1 MANITLEDYVNTY
14 RNKIG
19 GFRVSSTNTNIM
31 NINRNKIIQNP
42 DSNKLSFLQTSFRSN
57 INRLKI
63 ARTDIIYEEQTNPVI
78 NIVSLNIKNNI
89 TEDFIPVNFHNDLYV
104 TWKNIMLVDTLYSKS
119 VIDLDIS
126 DIVFPPVPTKGGG
139 ITDIELDLISGK
151 YYKIILR
158 NSDNIGISSIENLP
172 ASLNFNSDIN
182 SIEGVVFLIGTTIT
196 NITLSDQTE
205 VKLTF
210 NIVPASLNNGI

>member
-1 MANITLEDYVNTY
+1 
-14 RNKIG
+14 
-19 GFRVSSTNTNIM
+19 M

-63 ARTDIIYEEQTNPVI
+63 VRNDIIYGEQTDPVI
-78 NIVSLNIKNNI
+78 NIVSLNIKSNI
-89 TEDFIPVNFHNDLYV
+89 TEDFIPVNFHNGLYV
-104 TWKNIMLVDTLYSKS
+104 TWKNMMLVDTLYSKS

-210 NIVPASLNNGI
+210 NVVPASLNNGI

>member
-19 GFRVSSTNTNIM
+19 GFRISSTNTNTM
-31 NINRNKIIQNP
+31 NISRNKIIQNP
-42 DSNKLSFLQTSFRSN
+42 DGNKLSFLQTSFRSN
-57 INRLKI
+57 INRLEI

-89 TEDFIPVNFHNDLYV
+89 TEDFIPVDFHNDVYV
-104 TWKNIMLVDTLYSKS
+104 TWKNMMLVDTIYSKS

-210 NIVPASLNNGI
+210 NVVPASLNNGI

>member
-210 NIVPASLNNGI
+210 NVVPASLNNGI